1 MLAQAATGAGHCNRA
16 GMRAPCPS
24 GVSCNIATK
33 IGPDNRRFLAFPR
46 ASSPK
51 EFTMKI
57 KKLCLALAAVC
68 AFGAG
73 SAQAATEIQWWH
85 SMTGALNDRV
95 VDIANG
101 FNASQSEYK
110 VVPVFKGTYPEAMT
124 AAVAAFRSGK
134 GPHILQVFE
143 VGTATMMAG
152 RKAIKP
158 VYEVMAQAG
167 EKFDPKSYMPAVASY
182 YSDTQGRILS
192 MPFNSSTPVFFYNKD
207 AFKKAGLDPNK
218 PPKTWDE
225 AQEDAL
231 KLKAAGMACSFTT
244 GWQSWVQLETMSA
257 WHNQEFATK
266 QNGFGGLDTKLTF
279 NNQTMVPHIA
289 KLSSWVKSGLF
300 TYAGRKN
307 EPEAKFYGG
316 DCAMLTS
323 SSAAYA
329 NIKKNSKFE
338 FGVAQLPYYE
348 DVKGAP
354 QNSIIGGASLW
365 VMAGRKPA
373 EYKGVAKFFTFLS
386 SPEIQADWHQ
396 KTGYVP
402 ITKAAYELTKK
413 QGFYDSNP
421 GTDIAIQQLLLKNPT
436 KDSKGIRLGNFVQ
449 IRDIID
455 EELESVWA
463 QKKGPK
469 QALDDA
475 VERGNAELRKFE
487 RANKAGAR

>member
-1 MLAQAATGAGHCNRA
+1 M
-16 GMRAPCPS
+16 
-24 GVSCNIATK
+24 
-33 IGPDNRRFLAFPR
+33 
-46 ASSPK
+46 
-51 EFTMKI
+51 EFTMQI
-57 KKLCLALAAVC
+57 KKLCLAFAAAC
-68 AFGAG
+68 ALGAG
-73 SAQAATEIQWWH
+73 SAHAAVEIQWWH

-95 VDIANG
+95 NDIANG
-101 FNASQSEYK
+101 FNAAQTEYK
-110 VVPVFKGTYPEAMT
+110 VVPVFKGTYDESMT

-134 GPHILQVFE
+134 APHILQVFE

-152 RKAIKP
+152 KKAIKP
-158 VYEVMAQAG
+158 VYEVMAQSG
-167 EKFDPKSYMPAVASY
+167 EKFDPKAYMPAVAGY
-182 YSDTQGRILS
+182 YTDTQGRMLS

-225 AQEDAL
+225 VQNAAIKTKE
-231 KLKAAGMACSFTT
+231 AGMACGFTT

-266 QNGFGGLDTKLTF
+266 QNGFGGFDTTLVF
-279 NNQTMVPHIA
+279 NNQLLVRHIA

-307 EPEAKFYGG
+307 EPEAKFFGG

-329 NIKKNSKFE
+329 NIKKNAKFD

-348 DVKGAP
+348 DVKDAP

-365 VMAGRKPA
+365 VMAGNKPA

-386 SPEIQADWHQ
+386 SPQIQADWHQ

-413 QGFYDSNP
+413 QGFYDANP
-421 GTDIAIQQLLLKNPT
+421 GTDVAIQQLLLKNPT
-436 KDSKGIRLGNFVQ
+436 KDSKGIRLGSFVQ
-449 IRDIID
+449 IRAIID
-455 EELESVWA
+455 EELESVWS
-463 QKKGPK
+463 QKKSPK

-487 RANKAGAR
+487 RANKAGK

>member
-1 MLAQAATGAGHCNRA
+1 
-16 GMRAPCPS
+16 
-24 GVSCNIATK
+24 
-33 IGPDNRRFLAFPR
+33 
-46 ASSPK
+46 
-51 EFTMKI
+51 MKI

-279 NNQTMVPHIA
+279 NNQIMVRHIA

-373 EYKGVAKFFTFLS
+373 DYKGVAKFFTFLS

-487 RANKAGAR
+487 RANKAGGR

>member
-1 MLAQAATGAGHCNRA
+1 
-16 GMRAPCPS
+16 
-24 GVSCNIATK
+24 
-33 IGPDNRRFLAFPR
+33 
-46 ASSPK
+46 
-51 EFTMKI
+51 MKI

-73 SAQAATEIQWWH
+73 SARAATEIQWWH
-85 SMTGALNDRV
+85 SNTGAIADALNN
-95 VDIANG
+95 IANK
-101 FNASQSEYK
+101 FNASQSAYK
-110 VVPVFKGTYPEAMT
+110 VVTTYKGSYPESMT
-124 AAVAAFRSGK
+124 AAIAAFRSGK
-134 GPHILQVFE
+134 APHILQVFE

-152 RKAIKP
+152 KKAIKP

-167 EKFDPKSYMPAVASY
+167 EKLDPKAYLPAVASY
-182 YSDTQGRILS
+182 YSDTQGRLVS

-225 AQEDAL
+225 VQEAAL
-231 KLKAAGMACSFTT
+231 KLKDAGVACAFTT
-244 GWQSWVQLETMSA
+244 AWQSWVQLETMSA

-266 QNGFGGLDTKLTF
+266 NNGFGGLDTKLVF
-279 NNQTMVPHIA
+279 NNEVLVRHIA

-300 TYAGRKN
+300 TYAGRLN
-307 EPEAKFYGG
+307 EPDAKFTGG
-316 DCAMLTS
+316 DCAMYTGS
-323 SSAAYA
+323 SSVYGLAKGSA
-329 NIKKNSKFE
+329 KFE
-338 FGVAQLPYYE
+338 FGVSQLPYYE
-348 DVKGAP
+348 DVRGAP
-354 QNSIIGGASLW
+354 QNTIIGGASLW
-365 VMAGRKPA
+365 VMAGKKPV

-386 SPEIQADWHQ
+386 SPEIQAEWHQ

-413 QGFYDSNP
+413 QGFYEANP
-421 GTDIAIQQLLLKNPT
+421 GTDVAVQQLLLRNPT
-436 KDSKGIRLGNFVQ
+436 LNSKGIRLGYFPQ
-449 IRDIID
+449 IRTIID

-487 RANKAGAR
+487 RANKAGGR

>member
-1 MLAQAATGAGHCNRA
+1 
-16 GMRAPCPS
+16 
-24 GVSCNIATK
+24 
-33 IGPDNRRFLAFPR
+33 
-46 ASSPK
+46 
-51 EFTMKI
+51 MKI
-57 KKLCLALAAVC
+57 KRLCLALAAVC

-85 SMTGALNDRV
+85 SMTGALGDRV
-95 VDIANG
+95 NDIATK
-101 FNASQSEYK
+101 FNASQSDYK
-110 VVPVFKGTYPEAMT
+110 VVAVFKGSYPESMT

-134 GPHILQVFE
+134 APHILQVFE

-182 YSDTQGRILS
+182 YSDTQGRMLS
-192 MPFNSSTPVFFYNKD
+192 MPFNSSTPVFYYNKD

-225 AQEDAL
+225 VQEAAL
-231 KLKAAGMACSFTT
+231 KVKDAGMACAFTT

-266 QNGFGGLDTKLTF
+266 QNGFGGLDTKLVF
-279 NNQTMVPHIA
+279 NNQLLVRHIA

-300 TYAGRKN
+300 TYAGRQN
-307 EPEAKFYGG
+307 QPEAKFYGG
-316 DCAMLTS
+316 ECAMLTS

-329 NIKKNSKFE
+329 NIKRDSKFE

-365 VMAGRKPA
+365 VMAGNKPA

-402 ITKAAYELTKK
+402 ITKAAYELTKQ
-413 QGFYDSNP
+413 QGFYDANP
-421 GTDIAIQQLLLKNPT
+421 GTDVAIQQLLLKNPT

-449 IRDIID
+449 IRGIID

-463 QKKGPK
+463 QKKSPK

-487 RANKAGAR
+487 RANKAGGR